1 MSADPG
7 AVAGARDLLAELVDI
22 PSPSGSEGR
31 IVDRIESL
39 CAEWSLPAARVRSEL
54 GRDSLVVGATE
65 RPALAFV
72 AHVDTIA
79 PPWPARAV
87 VDGDVVRGLGSVDDK
102 GGVVACLL
110 AARALVAAGEN
121 LDGLGVSF
129 AFPVDEERGGSGSRT
144 VALDLRPQRAIA
156 LEATG
161 LRIGLAETGDID
173 AWVHVSGRS
182 AHGALTDDG
191 ENAIHAAVEMITAL
205 PRLGLGAHTHP
216 LLGASQAEIGA
227 IRGGTD
233 FNTVPDRCSFQ
244 LQTRILPGQDGSA
257 TLSELEALAAEHGA
271 HVEVVEMTAP
281 FETPPDSPLVVAL
294 AEATAEVAG
303 PGREPIGVPAWTDA
317 HNMVDFAGAEAVVY
331 GPGDFSVAHLAEEH
345 VDVNE
350 VVTCA
355 EVFARVAR
363 QALSW

>member
-1 MSADPG
+1 MSA
-7 AVAGARDLLAELVDI
+7 AVAEARDLLAELVDI

-39 CAEWSLPAARVRSEL
+39 CAEWSLPSTRVRSEL
-54 GRDSLVVGATE
+54 GRDSLVVGARE

-87 VDGDVVRGLGSVDDK
+87 IDGDVVRGLGSVDDK

-110 AARALVAAGEN
+110 AARALVAAGED
-121 LDGLGVSF
+121 LDGLGVAF

-144 VALDLRPQRAIA
+144 VALDVRPRRAIA

-205 PRLGLGAHTHP
+205 PRLGLEAHTHP

-244 LQTRILPGQDGSA
+244 LQTRILPGQDGAA
-257 TLSELEALAAEHGA
+257 TLAGLEALAAEHGA

-281 FETPPDSPLVVAL
+281 FETRPDSPLVVAL
-294 AEATAEVAG
+294 AEVTAEIAG

-331 GPGDFSVAHLAEEH
+331 GPGDFSVAHLPEEH

-363 QALSW
+363 RALSW